1 MLRRNF
7 ETLQLIDDRLLVYT
21 RMGIVRKAQIVPM
34 VQIVRMVG
42 KMAMRAM
49 SITRLDEMGMM
60 VMTITGLEATS
71 LRMIIVMIDF
81 MRR

>member
-42 KMAMRAM
+42 KMAMRGM